1 MADAV
6 QYRLERM
13 TDELDDLERRGL
25 FNRAE
30 LADVVRR
37 RRDFEFRLRR
47 RSPLR
52 QDFLDYIAYE
62 LRLDSLR
69 NLRKRA
75 IIRDAPSE
83 SDDDHGSADEEGT
96 KKKRKR
102 RNKKWKKSI
111 SDVAGV
117 LRILEIY
124 RMATV
129 RFKGDLDLWFKYLEF
144 CRGKRHGRMKQVSIN
159 LLNVPS
165 LLFLLTY
172 YLHPLHCSTAPFQSP
187 FLDYIYIYTLTLLL
201 LMPIMPII
209 IRRKEI
215 WASSNLSVFFVHH

>member
-25 FNRAE
+25 FTRAE

-37 RRDFEFRLRR
+37 RRDFEFRIRR
-47 RSPLR
+47 HSPLR

-75 IIRDAPSE
+75 IIRDADDSE
-83 SDDDHGSADEEGT
+83 SDGSDGDGDGEGGS
-96 KKKRKR
+96 KKGKRKR
-102 RNKKWKKSI
+102 GKKWKRSI

-117 LRILEIY
+117 LRVLDIY

-129 RFKGDLDLWFKYLEF
+129 RFKGDLDLWFRYLQF
-144 CRGKRHGRMKQVSIN
+144 CRDKRHGRMKQV
-159 LLNVPS
+159 
-165 LLFLLTY
+165 LTY
-172 YLHPLHCSTAPFQSP
+172 NA
-187 FLDYIYIYTLTLLL
+187 YITT
-201 LMPIMPII
+201 
-209 IRRKEI
+209 
-215 WASSNLSVFFVHH
+215 N

>member
-13 TDELDDLERRGL
+13 TDELDDLEHRGL
-25 FNRAE
+25 FSRAE

-62 LRLDSLR
+62 LRLDALR

-75 IIRDAPSE
+75 IIRAAPASD
-83 SDDDHGSADEEGT
+83 SDDDHEADTT
-96 KKKRKR
+96 KKNKR

-117 LRILEIY
+117 LRILDIY

-144 CRGKRHGRMKQVSIN
+144 CRGKRHGRMKQVAATSII
-159 LLNVPS
+159 LKVPS
-165 LLFLLTY
+165 LLFLL
-172 YLHPLHCSTAPFQSP
+172 PLLP
-187 FLDYIYIYTLTLLL
+187 
-201 LMPIMPII
+201 
-209 IRRKEI
+209 R
-215 WASSNLSVFFVHH
+215 